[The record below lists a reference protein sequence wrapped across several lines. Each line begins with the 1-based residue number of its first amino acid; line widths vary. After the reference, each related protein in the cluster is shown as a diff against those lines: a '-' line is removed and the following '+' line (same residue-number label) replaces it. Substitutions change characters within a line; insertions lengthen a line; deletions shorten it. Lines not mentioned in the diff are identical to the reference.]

1 MMPNENEMDQDR
13 HRTAQIVAAYLRHNQ
28 LPTDQLASL
37 VSKVHEAFGNLGR
50 APEPVAERTPAVPI
64 RRSVQRDAVVC
75 LECGWRGHTLRRHL
89 MRLHRLSPT
98 EYRARWSLRAEHPL
112 IAPEYSQR
120 RSAMAK
126 QIGLG
131 RGRGALAER
140 KGMHETKT
148 VTTPQ
153 PSPKRRGRPRSSDL
167 DRAGVDPTQHD
178 RGGGG

>member
-37 VSKVHEAFGNLGR
+37 VSKVHEAFRNLGK
-50 APEPVAERTPAVPI
+50 APEPVAERSPAVPI

-126 QIGLG
+126 QFGLG
-131 RGRGALAER
+131 RSRPPAEAT
-140 KGMHETKT
+140 E
-148 VTTPQ
+148 
-153 PSPKRRGRPRSSDL
+153 SPEPDPTAAKSRPRRQR
-167 DRAGVDPTQHD
+167 RARAKST
-178 RGGGG
+178 